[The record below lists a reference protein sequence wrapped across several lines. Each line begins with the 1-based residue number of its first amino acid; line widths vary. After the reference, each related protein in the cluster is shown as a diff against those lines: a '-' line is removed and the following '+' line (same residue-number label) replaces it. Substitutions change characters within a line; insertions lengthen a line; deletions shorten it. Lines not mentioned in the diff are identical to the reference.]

1 MPFGQ
6 SNGFSA
12 GCALGRVHSR
22 ADVQG
27 DSRPLAGACA
37 ERVGQYV
44 VQRKIHPAVVPRVDD
59 ALTDFRINLLWSG
72 IAGMPE

>member
-12 GCALGRVHSR
+12 GCAPGRVQSR

-37 ERVGQYV
+37 ARVGQYV
-44 VQRKIHPAVVPRVDD
+44 VQRKIHPEVAPRLDD
-59 ALTDFRINLLWSG
+59 ALTDFRINLL
-72 IAGMPE
+72 